1 MQLLSLGVRVKLPSY
16 NSPMRGQIQR
26 LSAPLCVLNMSRAV
40 WFDFGIS
47 GCSQGLL
54 QLMPAMAQAGSAA
67 QFGPFGDTQPLPP
80 RSLSL
85 RTRAGMVQHP
95 HPHPHHELSW
105 MDPGQPEGKVM
116 GARG

>member
-16 NSPMRGQIQR
+16 NLPMRGQIQR
-26 LSAPLCVLNMSRAV
+26 LSAPLRVLNMARAV
-40 WFDFGIS
+40 WFDFGIA

-54 QLMPAMAQAGSAA
+54 QLMPTMARAGSTA
-67 QFGPFGDTQPLPP
+67 QSGPFGDSQPLPP

-85 RTRAGMVQHP
+85 RSGARMAQHP